1 MNKEKQMPAIIVMSF
16 LLAIVA
22 LSISGLTNLEALG
35 QQQNATNATA
45 TVSNQTGVASRKP
58 NQYNGRSFTGRF
70 QHTKR

>member
-16 LLAIVA
+16 LLAIAA

-45 TVSNQTGVASRKP
+45 RRIQSNGSCSRKP
-58 NQYNGRSFTGRF
+58 NQ
-70 QHTKR
+70 